1 MLAHT
6 PARCPWGGVS
16 FGIPGMNST
25 RQNSPSLTR
34 RGFAAAGMAG
44 VLALIPACSMN
55 THHSLEPLSPKV
67 MADLAAN
74 NLKVGAP
81 LLVRIFKEENE
92 MEVWLQQEYGPYVHF
107 RTYQICSRSGVLGP
121 KFQEGDRQAPEGFYM
136 VSQRQMNPK
145 SKYYLSF
152 NIGYPNAFDK
162 AHGRTGTHLMVHG
175 GCSSRGCY
183 AINDEQVQE
192 LFSLAREAFLYGQK
206 EFPVHAFPFR
216 MTEQNLLRHAASQHA
231 AYWRDLKAG
240 YDYFEQFRQPPVV
253 GVKDFRYVFFPH
265 NVTVPEEFVQVQQA
279 GFTDPAAPQL
289 IRGWGP
295 GQIQ

>member
-1 MLAHT
+1 LAHT
-6 PARCPWGGVS
+6 AANAPRIGAIGGT
-16 FGIPGMNST
+16 MKN
-25 RQNSPSLTR
+25 RQAKPVQLSR
-34 RGFAAAGMAG
+34 RGFSATALCAGA
-44 VLALIPACSMN
+44 LALAACSVS
-55 THHSLEPLSPKV
+55 THKSLEPLSPQV
-67 MADLAAN
+67 MADLRAN

-92 MEVWLQQEYGPYVHF
+92 MEVWLQQEYGPHVHF

-121 KFQEGDRQAPEGFYM
+121 KFQEGDRQAPEGYYM

-145 SKYYLSF
+145 SKYHLSF

-206 EFPVHAFPFR
+206 EFPVHAYPFR
-216 MTEQNLLRHAASQHA
+216 LTETNLIRHAANPHIN
-231 AYWRDLKAG
+231 YWRNLKIG
-240 YDYFEQFRQPPVV
+240 YDYFEQHRQPPIV
-253 GVKDFRYVFFPH
+253 GVKDYQYVYFPH
-265 NVTVPEEFVQVQQA
+265 NISVPPEFLQVQQA
-279 GFTDPAAPQL
+279 GFSNPAAPQL

>member
-1 MLAHT
+1 MT
-6 PARCPWGGVS
+6 SNGNFQARL
-16 FGIPGMNST
+16 N
-25 RQNSPSLTR
+25 R
-34 RGFAAAGMAG
+34 RSFAAAGLAG
-44 VLALIPACSMN
+44 VLSLMTACSAGLDK
-55 THHSLEPLSPKV
+55 SLEPLSPKV

-81 LLVRIFKEENE
+81 LLVRIFKEENQ
-92 MEVWLQQEYGPYVHF
+92 MEVWLQQEYGPFVHF

-121 KFQEGDRQAPEGFYM
+121 KFKEGDRQAPEGFYM

-152 NIGYPNAFDK
+152 NIGYPNAYDK
-162 AHGRTGTHLMVHG
+162 ANGRTGTHLMVHG
-175 GCSSRGCY
+175 GCSSSGCY

-216 MTEQNLLRHAASQHA
+216 MTDANMLRYAASPHA

-253 GVKDFRYVFFPH
+253 GVKDYRYVFLPH
-265 NVTVPEEFVQVQQA
+265 NVSVPEEFVQVQQA
-279 GFTDPAAPQL
+279 GFSDPAAPQL

>member
-1 MLAHT
+1 MT
-6 PARCPWGGVS
+6 SNGNFQARL
-16 FGIPGMNST
+16 N
-25 RQNSPSLTR
+25 R
-34 RGFAAAGMAG
+34 RSFAAAGLTG
-44 VLALIPACSMN
+44 VLSVMTACSAGLDK
-55 THHSLEPLSPKV
+55 SLEPLSPKV

-81 LLVRIFKEENE
+81 LLVRIFKEENQ
-92 MEVWLQQEYGPYVHF
+92 MEVWLQQEYGPFVHF

-121 KFQEGDRQAPEGFYM
+121 KFKEGDRQAPEGFYM

-145 SKYYLSF
+145 SKYHLSF
-152 NIGYPNAFDK
+152 NIGYPNAYDK

-175 GCSSRGCY
+175 GCSSSGCY

-216 MTEQNLLRHAASQHA
+216 MTDQNMLRYAASPHA
-231 AYWRDLKAG
+231 GYWKDLKAG

-253 GVKDFRYVFFPH
+253 GVKDYRYVFLPH
-265 NVTVPEEFVQVQQA
+265 NVSVPEEFVQVQQA
-279 GFTDPAAPQL
+279 GFGDPSAPQL